1 MAKKVVDEIA
11 NVSSDYIGDKMEVV
25 PPKVIEVGKI
35 ATIRTSPSVKKNAE
49 IGFLLGFV
57 ACAAIVVVL
66 TIMDDTIKT
75 EEDIEKYLGV
85 SVLAKVPDRKDYI
98 NTKKNKGRG
107 HR

>member
-1 MAKKVVDEIA
+1 
-11 NVSSDYIGDKMEVV
+11 MEVV
-25 PPKVIEVGKI
+25 PPKIIEVGKI

-57 ACAAIVVVL
+57 ACVAIVVVL

-75 EEDIEKYLGV
+75 EEDIEKYLGI
-85 SVLAKVPDRKDYI
+85 SVLAKVPDRKDFV
-98 NTKKNKGRG
+98 NVKSKKNKKKS